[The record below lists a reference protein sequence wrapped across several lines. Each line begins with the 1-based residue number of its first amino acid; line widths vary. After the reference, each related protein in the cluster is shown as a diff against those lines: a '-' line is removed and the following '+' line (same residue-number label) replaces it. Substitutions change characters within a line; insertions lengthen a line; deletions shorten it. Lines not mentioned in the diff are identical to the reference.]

1 VSSIRIKHG
10 VLSTLLGLLSLAA
23 ATGQTSAQN
32 SASTSAAKPQPALIF
47 QHGQDA
53 LNHGRLSEAERDF
66 RQILAL
72 DPQAGAA
79 YANLGVV
86 YMRRKQW
93 NKALEMLRNAERLL
107 PQMAGIRL
115 NIGLAYYRQNEFLL
129 AIPPFES
136 VVRDQPDALQPRYL
150 LGQCYFFADRWAD
163 AADALEPL
171 WTQEST
177 QLNYLYVLSIA
188 AHRAGRKELD
198 ERATAQ
204 LVRVGEGSPEY
215 HLFMG
220 KAHLNLEQYDL
231 ALEDFQAAA
240 AADSRLPFVHF
251 NLGLTYLKKQ
261 DYEHSRD
268 EFLKDAAVEPDLALN
283 YDELG
288 DVYTLMQQDSDAEKS
303 YRNALRLDARL
314 INSEVGLAKV
324 YERQEKYTQ
333 ALAAI
338 ESAGKLD
345 RDRTDIHY
353 LRGKILLHLGR
364 RAEGQKELE
373 TAVRIDNERR
383 TEHQKQ
389 IETGTIPSPE
399 LLQQD
404 QQ

>member
-1 VSSIRIKHG
+1 MRG
-10 VLSTLLGLLSLAA
+10 FLSTLLGLLLLAT
-23 ATGQTSAQN
+23 ATGHASAQN
-32 SASTSAAKPQPALIF
+32 SASTSAAKPQAALIF

-53 LNHGRLSEAERDF
+53 LNHGRLDEAEHDF

-93 NKALEMLRNAERLL
+93 TKALEMLRQAEHLL
-107 PQMAGIRL
+107 PQVAGIRL

-129 AIPPFES
+129 AIPVFES

-150 LGQCYFFADRWAD
+150 LGQCYFFAERWAD
-163 AADALEPL
+163 AAETLEPL
-171 WTQEST
+171 WPQEST

-198 ERATAQ
+198 ERAIAQ

-231 ALEDFQAAA
+231 ALEDLQAAA

-261 DYEHSRD
+261 DYERSRD
-268 EFLKDAAVEPDLALN
+268 EFLKDSAVEPDLALN

-288 DVYTLMQQDSDAEKS
+288 DVYALMQQDVDAEKS
-303 YRNALRLDARL
+303 YRDALRLDSRL
-314 INSEVGLAKV
+314 VNSQVGLAKI
-324 YERQEKYTQ
+324 YQREEKYSQ

-338 ESAGKLD
+338 DSAGKLD
-345 RDRTDIHY
+345 PDRTDIHY
-353 LRGKILLHLGR
+353 LRGQILLHLGR
-364 RAEGQKELE
+364 KAEGQKELE
-373 TAVRIDNERR
+373 AAVRIDNERR

-399 LLQQD
+399 LLQD